1 MKKINALYF
10 RSRWKKLVGQT
21 LLHLTMA
28 ILLFCMIYPLA
39 MSVWCAFKTT
49 AEYDLSKFY
58 PTLPMKISNLA
69 TAFSKVGG
77 YMYNTVAVAVFET
90 LRQWGYPGLSGE
102 GRLRNYR
109 WEDNDV

>member
-10 RSRWKKLVGQT
+10 QSRWKKLVGQT

-58 PTLPMKISNLA
+58 PTLADENFQPRHR
-69 TAFSKVGG
+69 
-77 YMYNTVAVAVFET
+77 VF
-90 LRQWGYPGLSGE
+90 QSG
-102 GRLRNYR
+102 RVY
-109 WEDNDV
+109 V